1 MDRFNIEL
9 DLALRQ
15 FIAEPNHFLRGITL
29 VNSMH
34 TYPVLASS
42 EPYAI
47 AIDGQKLTPVFT
59 SVEDL
64 EVFCHEHP
72 SASTQEWIERSAL
85 DVLEEVILHQLTGL
99 IFNVKKTGDFSNS
112 TIFQSSEM
120 IQFVNAFTSLINDMM
135 SDDNQAADLL
145 EKSYLVPAFIYP
157 KANGRHER
165 RFPTISNEL
174 SQSFVPAFSSLP
186 DFADW
191 YNNDEFGLPFRE
203 MGGSVLVWKL
213 HDIIQEGSDEAGE
226 TLGVVINPLAE
237 QQAIVEWAE
246 INQ

>member
-1 MDRFNIEL
+1 MERFNIEL
-9 DLALRQ
+9 GLALRQ
-15 FIAEPNHFLRGITL
+15 FIEEPDNFLRSIAL

-59 SVEDL
+59 STEDL

-72 SASTQEWIERSAL
+72 SASKQEWIERSAL

-120 IQFVNAFTSLINDMM
+120 IQFVNTFTELINDIM
-135 SDDNQAADLL
+135 SDENQAADLL
-145 EKSYLVPAFIYP
+145 EKVYLVPVFIYP
-157 KANGRHER
+157 KADGTHER
-165 RFPTISNEL
+165 RFPTMANEL
-174 SQSFVPAFSSLP
+174 DQSFVPVFSNLP
-186 DFADW
+186 NFADW
-191 YNNDEFGLPFRE
+191 YNNEEFGLPFRE
-203 MGGSVLVWKL
+203 MGGSVFVWKL
-213 HDIIQEGSDEAGE
+213 AEILQANGNEAGD
-226 TLGVVINPLAE
+226 TLGVVVNPLAE
-237 QQAIVEWAE
+237 QQAIVEWAG
-246 INQ
+246 INK